1 MRKETPTISIGGNLD
16 LMNKVLTVIGA
27 LCLSL
32 LFVTSVS
39 AESHTIKKDE
49 TIDDVAKRY
58 SITVESLLE
67 LNDIKK
73 SEAKPGY
80 VLKLPAHITDTSK
93 YKDKPKK
100 KAEKPKE
107 KTYRMVATAYTANCK
122 GCSGITKTGIN
133 LRKNPNAKVVAVDP
147 KVIPLGSKVWVQGY
161 GDAVAGDTGGAIKG
175 NKIDIHVKNKS
186 TAYNWGRRT
195 VTVKVYY

>member
-1 MRKETPTISIGGNLD
+1 MI
-16 LMNKVLTVIGA
+16 NKLATVFGA
-27 LCLSL
+27 ILLSL
-32 LFVTSVS
+32 VFVSSAS
-39 AESHTIKKDE
+39 AESHTIKKGE

-58 SITVESLLE
+58 SITVKTLLE
-67 LNDIKK
+67 LNEIEKK
-73 SEAKPGY
+73 EAKIGY

-100 KAEKPKE
+100 KAVNAVKKKE
-107 KTYRMVATAYTANCK
+107 KTYRMVATAYTAYCT

-147 KVIPLGSKVWVQGY
+147 KIIPLGSKVWVQGY
-161 GDAVAGDTGGAIKG
+161 GNAVAGDTGGAIKG

-186 TAYNWGRRT
+186 TAYSWGRRT
-195 VTVKVYY
+195 VTVKVLN